1 VEAVSK
7 CLAFSGYKA
16 REDERAQGA
25 RKKRRTGEKEKT
37 GAEPRIGR
45 RKQRKKKLK
54 KKKRETRGSSRS
66 TGRTSCFYYHL
77 LCREQGKKLRG
88 LVKR

>member
-16 REDERAQGA
+16 REDERAQGE

-54 KKKRETRGSSRS
+54 KKREKPEGAHVQPAERHAFITISFVLSRG
-66 TGRTSCFYYHL
+66 
-77 LCREQGKKLRG
+77 KN
-88 LVKR
+88 

>member
-16 REDERAQGA
+16 REDERAWGEGKSDE
-25 RKKRRTGEKEKT
+25 REKKKKL

-54 KKKRETRGSSRS
+54 KKTERNQRELTFNRQNVM
-66 TGRTSCFYYHL
+66 L
-77 LCREQGKKLRG
+77 LLPSPFS
-88 LVKR
+88 